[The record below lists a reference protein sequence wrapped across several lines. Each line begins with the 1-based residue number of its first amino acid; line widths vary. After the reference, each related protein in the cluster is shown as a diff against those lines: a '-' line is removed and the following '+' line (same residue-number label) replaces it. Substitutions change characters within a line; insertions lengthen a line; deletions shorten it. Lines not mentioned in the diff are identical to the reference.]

1 MQGEGYA
8 DVAVGIANVPCVE
21 IVIQNRINL

>member
-8 DVAVGIANVPCVE
+8 DVAIGTSNAPCVE
-21 IVIQNRINL
+21 IGIQNRINL